1 MVTYDINDTY
11 CPCGEKWT
19 RVKASLKFGDYYYC
33 EKCDKIFTPT
43 VEEKTKEWF
52 EENFVSDRRTELIN
66 LARIVEARAK
76 VTNADLKKLGYL

>member
-1 MVTYDINDTY
+1 MVTYDIDDTY
-11 CPCGEKWT
+11 CPCGEKWV
-19 RVKASLKFGDYYYC
+19 RVKSSLNFSDYYYC

-52 EENFVSDRRTELIN
+52 EENFASDRRTELIN

-76 VTNADLKKLGYL
+76 VTTADLKKLGYL

>member
-1 MVTYDINDTY
+1 MVTYNIDDRY
-11 CPCGEKWT
+11 CPCGEKWI
-19 RVKASLKFGDYYYC
+19 RVKSSFIFGDYYYC
-33 EKCDKIFTPT
+33 EKCNKIFTPT

-66 LARIVEARAK
+66 FARIVKARAK

>member
-1 MVTYDINDTY
+1 MVTYDIDDTY
-11 CPCGEKWT
+11 CTCGEKWI
-19 RVKASLKFGDYYYC
+19 RVKSSFKFGDYYYC

-52 EENFVSDRRTELIN
+52 EENFISDMRTELIN

-76 VTNADLKKLGYL
+76 VTNADLNKLGYL